1 MVGTLAPPGKDGR
14 LSDEER
20 EDLLWLIDEER

>member
-1 MVGTLAPPGKDGR
+1 MLGR

-20 EDLLWLIDEER
+20 ENLTNALKPLERLADAGDA

>member
-1 MVGTLAPPGKDGR
+1 MLGR

-20 EDLLWLIDEER
+20 ENLTNALKPLERLADAEDS

>member
-1 MVGTLAPPGKDGR
+1 MMLGK

-20 EDLLWLIDEER
+20 QNLTNALKPLERLADTEDS